1 MLCLTPLLR
10 SLLLGGLATGA
21 ALLPHTP
28 AAAQTVSA
36 PATPAASAPGAGL
49 IRIGGSSTVY
59 PILVE
64 AIKAYRAS
72 GQQARIDLQESGTS
86 DGLRRFCSGQL
97 VIANASRPISARE
110 LKACE
115 SKNIRFIELPIA
127 IDALSVV
134 VHPANRWAS
143 VISTSELA
151 KLWGRQAQGKITRW
165 KDVNAAWPD
174 RPISL
179 CGPGKDSGS
188 YDYFNK
194 VINGQEDNSRQ
205 DYTASEDD
213 NQLVS
218 CVASQPNALGY
229 FGFSY
234 YQANASRLRAVAIRS
249 ASASVLPSTQSVQ
262 SGRYQPLSRPLFIY
276 VNNQALGQRPEVQK
290 FVSYLVRRGL
300 TLVQRAMVIPLPS
313 STYQLV
319 ETKLFKRIPG
329 TAFAGDLPVGL
340 SLGEVLRRSLD
351 QHKQPQFR

>member
-1 MLCLTPLLR
+1 MLCLPR
-10 SLLLGGLATGA
+10 SLHALLLGGLASAA

-28 AAAQTVSA
+28 AAAQPVST
-36 PATPAASAPGAGL
+36 PATSAASAPAAGL
-49 IRIGGSSTVY
+49 IRIGGSSTVH

-97 VIANASRPISARE
+97 VIANASRPISAKE

-115 SKNIRFIELPIA
+115 SRNISFIELPIA
-127 IDALSVV
+127 FDALSVV
-134 VHPANRWAS
+134 VHPSNRWAS

-151 KLWGRQAQGKITRW
+151 KLWGRQAQGKIKRW
-165 KDVNAAWPD
+165 KEVNAAWPD

-194 VINGQEDNSRQ
+194 AINGQEDNSRH

-213 NQLVS
+213 NQLVR
-218 CVASQPNALGY
+218 CVASQPHALGY

-234 YQANASRLRAVAIRS
+234 YQANASRLRAVPIGS
-249 ASASVLPSTQSVQ
+249 ASASVLPSPESVQ
-262 SGRYQPLSRPLFIY
+262 SGRYKPLSRPLFIY

-290 FVSYLVRRGL
+290 FVSYLVRKGL